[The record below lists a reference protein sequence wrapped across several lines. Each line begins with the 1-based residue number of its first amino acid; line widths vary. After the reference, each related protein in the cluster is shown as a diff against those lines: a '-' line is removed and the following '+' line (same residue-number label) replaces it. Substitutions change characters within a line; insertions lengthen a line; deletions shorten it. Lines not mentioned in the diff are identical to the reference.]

1 MKKALYLIVL
11 AAGMVYAQTPLN
23 PEVYNYVPG
32 NEDRAWQD
40 MQIGTVF
47 KDVPIN
53 GSPYTEELYKMGI
66 ASVNGKK
73 IRLLMRY
80 DAYNDQIEMID
91 RKQKSFNLLKKKTI
105 EAEFEGKTY
114 KVVEFMDHG
123 DTNLVYANP
132 LNDGPVVL
140 YFKPRKEFIQARKPE
155 TGYDDYQPPRYQDD
169 SIYLIQRP
177 GEAATKIRLGKR
189 PLLRFLRDE
198 APQLKDY
205 LSGQDLDLST
215 EDGAVELI
223 NYYNNLGQS
232 S

>member
-11 AAGMVYAQTPLN
+11 AAGMVYAQTPIN

-123 DTNLVYANP
+123 
-132 LNDGPVVL
+132 
-140 YFKPRKEFIQARKPE
+140 E
-155 TGYDDYQPPRYQDD
+155 YQP
-169 SIYLIQRP
+169 
-177 GEAATKIRLGKR
+177 G
-189 PLLRFLRDE
+189 LR
-198 APQLKDY
+198 Q
-205 LSGQDLDLST
+205 ST
-215 EDGAVELI
+215 ERWPGGIVFQTPERV
-223 NYYNNLGQS
+223 YPGQETRNRL
-232 S
+232 